1 MVYYPWHIV
10 IRKGYTT
17 KKEGTVNMDI
27 LSVIEHKK
35 KNMALT
41 EEEIRFFA
49 QGAADG
55 TVPDYQL
62 AALLMAIRLNGM
74 TMQETAWLTDCM
86 ARSGAM
92 LQPDVGGIPLDK
104 HSTGGVGDTTT
115 LVLAPLVAACGGK
128 VLKMSGRG
136 LGHTGGTVDKLESIP
151 GMQVEL
157 DEETFV
163 DIVRRVGCCVVGQSK
178 NLAPADKRLYAL
190 RDVTGTVDS
199 VPLIASSILS
209 KKFASGAKA
218 IVLDVK
224 VGSGALMPTL
234 DDAIR
239 LAKTMV
245 EIGKI
250 LHRPVS
256 CVISGMEEPLGS
268 HVGNALE
275 VKEAVEILQGKVQ
288 GPLKDVALFLG
299 SRMLLNA
306 GLAKTAKEATEKLA
320 HAIETGAGLE
330 KLKEMILA
338 QGGMPDICDNTAL
351 LPTAPCIRPVLA
363 GKSGWLSA
371 TDGVALG
378 MAAQKMGAGRMT
390 KDDVINPAVGFIM
403 KKRIGDRVE
412 KGEEIAI
419 LHASG
424 TVSADEAEKNI
435 LAALSLSPVP
445 VPPSRLIYALVDENG
460 VQEINL

>member
-1 MVYYPWHIV
+1 
-10 IRKGYTT
+10 
-17 KKEGTVNMDI
+17 MDI

-35 KNMALT
+35 KKQALT
-41 EEEIRFFA
+41 EEEIHLFV
-49 QGAADG
+49 QGAAEG
-55 TVPDYQL
+55 TIPDYQL

-74 TMQETAWLTDCM
+74 DMQETALLTDHM
-86 ARSGAM
+86 ARSGHM
-92 LQPDVGGIPLDK
+92 LCPDVGGIPLDK

-163 DIVRRVGCCVVGQSK
+163 HIVREIGCCVVGQSK

-190 RDVTGTVDS
+190 RDVTCTVDS
-199 VPLIASSILS
+199 IPLISSSILS

-224 VGSGALMPTL
+224 VGSGALMPTYP
-234 DDAIR
+234 DALS

-250 LHRPVS
+250 LSRPVS

-275 VKEAVEILQGKVQ
+275 VKEAIDILQGKAQ

-299 SRMLLNA
+299 SRMLLAA
-306 GLAKTAKEATEKLA
+306 GLCDTEDDAMAKLQEAIDTGSGLQKFKEMIAAQGGNPHVCDDTGLLPQAPVIRPVYAKEAGFL
-320 HAIETGAGLE
+320 
-330 KLKEMILA
+330 
-338 QGGMPDICDNTAL
+338 C
-351 LPTAPCIRPVLA
+351 
-363 GKSGWLSA
+363 A

-390 KDDVINPAVGFIM
+390 KDDIIDPAVGFVM

-412 KGEEIAI
+412 VRDVLCI
-419 LHASG
+419 LHARDEI
-424 TVSADEAEKNI
+424 SANEAEQNI
-435 LAALSLSPVP
+435 RAALTFSPAP
-445 VPPSRLIYALVDENG
+445 VSPARLIRALVDEKG
-460 VQEINL
+460 VQDLP

>member
-1 MVYYPWHIV
+1 
-10 IRKGYTT
+10 
-17 KKEGTVNMDI
+17 MDI

-35 KNMALT
+35 KKMALT
-41 EEEIRFFA
+41 KEEIRFFV
-49 QGAADG
+49 QGAAEG
-55 TVPDYQL
+55 TLPDYQL

-74 TMQETAWLTDCM
+74 DMQETACLTDCM

-163 DIVRRVGCCVVGQSK
+163 NIVRQVGCCVVGQSK

-234 DDAIR
+234 QDAVH
-239 LAKTMV
+239 LAQTMV
-245 EIGKI
+245 QIGKI
-250 LHRPVS
+250 LSRPVS

-299 SRMLLNA
+299 SRMLINA
-306 GLAKTAKEATEKLA
+306 GLCENEQEANDKLTA
-320 HAIETGAGLE
+320 AIENGAGLA
-330 KLKEMILA
+330 KLKEMIKA
-338 QGGMPDICDNTAL
+338 QGGLPDVCDDVSL

-363 GKSGWLSA
+363 KESGWLAA

-390 KDDVINPAVGFIM
+390 KDDIIDPAVGFIM

-412 KGEEIAI
+412 KGDEIAI

-424 TVSADEAEKNI
+424 AASADEAEKNI
-435 LAALSLSPVP
+435 LSALTFSPSAP
-445 VPPSRLIYALVDENG
+445 YPARLIYALVDEKG
-460 VQEINL
+460 IQEIHL

>member
-1 MVYYPWHIV
+1 M
-10 IRKGYTT
+10 
-17 KKEGTVNMDI
+17 NI

-35 KNMALT
+35 KKQALT

-49 QGAADG
+49 TGAAEG
-55 TVPDYQL
+55 SIPDYQL
-62 AALLMAIRLNGM
+62 ASLLMAIRLNGM
-74 TMQETAWLTDCM
+74 TMQETALLTDCM
-86 ARSGAM
+86 ARSGHM
-92 LQPDVGGIPLDK
+92 LCPDVGGIPLDK

-163 DIVRRVGCCVVGQSK
+163 SIVRKVGCSVVGQSK

-224 VGSGALMPTL
+224 VGSGALMPTYP
-234 DDAIR
+234 DALA

-245 EIGKI
+245 EIGRI
-250 LHRPVS
+250 LGRPVS

-275 VKEAVEILQGKVQ
+275 VKEAIDILHGRVK

-299 SRMLLNA
+299 SRMLLAAGICQTEEEAMKKLQNA
-306 GLAKTAKEATEKLA
+306 IDTGLGLA
-320 HAIETGAGLE
+320 

-338 QGGMPDICDNTAL
+338 QGGTPAVCDDTGL
-351 LPTAPCIRPVLA
+351 LPQAPVIRPVYA
-363 GKSGWLSA
+363 AQEGYLSA

-390 KDDVINPAVGFIM
+390 KDDIIDPSVGFVM
-403 KKRIGDRVE
+403 NKRIGSRVE
-412 KGEEIAI
+412 KGDVLCT
-419 LHASG
+419 LH
-424 TVSADEAEKNI
+424 TRDEVSAAEAEKNI
-435 LAALSLSPVP
+435 LSALTFSPAP
-445 VPPSRLIYALVDENG
+445 VPPTRLIWALVDETGVTEMNG
-460 VQEINL
+460 LLSNS

>member
-1 MVYYPWHIV
+1 MDEP
-10 IRKGYTT
+10 
-17 KKEGTVNMDI
+17 MDI

-35 KNMALT
+35 LKIPLT
-41 EEEIRFFA
+41 QEEIRFFV
-49 QGAADG
+49 QGAADQSL
-55 TVPDYQL
+55 PDYQL

-74 TMQETAWLTDCM
+74 TMEETACLTWEM

-92 LQPDVGGIPLDK
+92 LQPDVGGLPLDK

-157 DEETFV
+157 DENRFV
-163 DIVRRVGCCVVGQSK
+163 QIVRQIGCCVVGQSQ

-234 DDAIR
+234 PDAMH
-239 LAKTMV
+239 LAQTMV
-245 EIGKI
+245 EIGNQ
-250 LHRPVS
+250 LQRPVS

-268 HVGNALE
+268 HIGNALE
-275 VKEAVEILQGKVQ
+275 VKEAIEILQGKVQ

-299 SRMLLNA
+299 GRMLINA
-306 GLAKTAKEATEKLA
+306 GLAADSHTARQMLLR
-320 HAIETGAGLE
+320 AIEDGSGLT
-330 KLKEMILA
+330 KFKEMIVA
-338 QGGMPDICDNTAL
+338 QGGDPSVCDDVAL
-351 LPTAPCIRPVLA
+351 LPAAPVILPVYA
-363 GKSGWLSA
+363 DADRGWLA
-371 TDGVALG
+371 RTDGVALG
-378 MAAQKMGAGRMT
+378 LTAQRMGAGRMA
-390 KDDVINPAVGFIM
+390 KDDVVDPAVGFVLH
-403 KKRIGDRVE
+403 KRIGDPVS
-412 KGEEIAI
+412 KGDLLFT
-419 LHASG
+419 LHARNEKDA
-424 TVSADEAEKNI
+424 ADARQRIED
-435 LAALSLSPVP
+435 ALTFSPAP
-445 VPPSRLIYALVDENG
+445 VAPSRLIYALVDQNG
-460 VQEINL
+460 VQDHIM